1 MIEPIDNFAMR
12 ASTRSVSE
20 TLMESYFA
28 PLWQGDRIGT
38 YALALLLIAG
48 WWLGSRLLRT
58 FREAG
63 RAGRLERDEA
73 APQPRR
79 RLPLK

>member
-1 MIEPIDNFAMR
+1 
-12 ASTRSVSE
+12 
-20 TLMESYFA
+20 MESYFTN
-28 PLWQGDRIGT
+28 LWQGDRVGT
-38 YALALLLIAG
+38 YALAVLIIAG
-48 WWLGSRLLRT
+48 WWVGSRLLRT

-79 RLPLK
+79 RLPLE

>member
-1 MIEPIDNFAMR
+1 
-12 ASTRSVSE
+12 
-20 TLMESYFA
+20 MESYFA

-63 RAGRLERDEA
+63 RAGRLERDKA
-73 APQPRR
+73 APQPPR